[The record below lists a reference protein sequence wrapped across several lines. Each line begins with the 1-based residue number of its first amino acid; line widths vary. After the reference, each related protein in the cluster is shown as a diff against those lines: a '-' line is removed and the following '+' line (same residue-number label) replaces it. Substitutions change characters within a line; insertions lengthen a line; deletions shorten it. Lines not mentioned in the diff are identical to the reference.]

1 MSGFSLGGAINA
13 GADWVCNAPII
24 RGIIS
29 NPVFTALLITALA
42 AIVVMATYHYQI
54 KQAGA
59 KRGAR
64 TLLYV
69 FILVTM
75 VMFVHHYAVSRMV
88 RDSASQQGI
97 RDVFSSI
104 ETSRS
109 AGIYGGVPVVPMG
122 WEDSAGAA
130 PVTGGADG
138 GCGCPD
144 AAPAPPA
151 VGRGARP
158 DNHARAATNPRALAL
173 DDELVIEDVVVPT
186 AGLSLRRAPAGRA
199 AN

>member
-13 GADWVCNAPII
+13 SADWVCNAPII
-24 RGIIS
+24 RGIIG

-42 AIVVMATYHYQI
+42 AIVVMAAYHYQI

-64 TLLYV
+64 TLIYT

-75 VMFVHHYAVSRMV
+75 VMFVHHYAVSRTA

-109 AGIYGGVPVVPMG
+109 AGIHGGVPVVPMG
-122 WEDSAGAA
+122 WENDGAA
-130 PVTGGADG
+130 APITGGG
-138 GCGCPD
+138 GDCGCPD
-144 AAPAPPA
+144 AAPRLP
-151 VGRGARP
+151 GGRP

-173 DDELVIEDVVVPT
+173 DDDLIIEDVVVPT
-186 AGLSLRRAPAGRA
+186 AGLSLRRAPA
-199 AN
+199 N